1 MSRLFLF
8 VAMMSV
14 PTLAGVGVIIM
25 LALGYYDWR
34 PMLAAAAIGAV
45 EGFPVAWLVARRI
58 QATDPKDSL

>member
-8 VAMMSV
+8 LSMMAV

-25 LALGYYDWR
+25 LTLGYYDWR
-34 PMLAAAAIGAV
+34 PMLAAAAVGAIG
-45 EGFPVAWLVARRI
+45 GFPIAWLVARRI